1 MNAEELKLFKEKPEI
16 EYKIKETGE
25 KISLDL
31 IKKIILLYQ
40 ERLKKLSEIS
50 ELTDFFFKEK
60 LSLDKELLRW
70 TPPAHHPRGTAELGG
85 GREGWSPA
93 ERAPAMKDKEI
104 KISLDKSLKILS
116 KIRDEDWSRENLEKI
131 ILSEAEKFTKEI
143 KREGDR
149 GYLLWPLRVALT
161 GKEASA
167 PPFEIAEI
175 LGKKKTIQ
183 RIKEAMRLL

>member
-1 MNAEELKLFKEKPEI
+1 MKDEELKLFKEKPEV

-25 KISLDL
+25 KISLEK
-31 IKKIILLYQ
+31 IKKIISLYQ

-50 ELTDFFFKEK
+50 ELTDFFFKKK
-60 LSLDKELLRW
+60 LSFKKEILRWKDMSDKEVK
-70 TPPAHHPRGTAELGG
+70 T
-85 GREGWSPA
+85 
-93 ERAPAMKDKEI
+93 
-104 KISLDKSLKILS
+104 SLDRLLKILS
-116 KIRDEDWSRENLEKI
+116 KIKEEDWNKENLQKY
-131 ILSEAEKFTKEI
+131 ILPEAEKLAKEL

-149 GYLLWPLRVALT
+149 GCLLWPFRVALT

-183 RIKEAMRLL
+183 RIKEAMKLI

>member
-1 MNAEELKLFKEKPEI
+1 MKDEELKLFKEKLEV

-50 ELTDFFFKEK
+50 ELTDFFFKGK
-60 LSLDKELLRW
+60 LIFEKELLRW
-70 TPPAHHPRGTAELGG
+70 KNMADR
-85 GREGWSPA
+85 
-93 ERAPAMKDKEI
+93 EI
-104 KISLDKSLKILS
+104 KTSLDRLLKILS
-116 KIRDEDWSRENLEKI
+116 KIKEGEWNKENLQKY
-131 ILSEAEKFTKEI
+131 ILPEAEKLAKEL

-149 GYLLWPLRVALT
+149 GCLLWPFRVALT

-183 RIKEAMRLL
+183 RIKEARKLL

>member
-1 MNAEELKLFKEKPEI
+1 MTDEELKLFKEKPEI

-60 LSLDKELLRW
+60 LSFDKELLRW
-70 TPPAHHPRGTAELGG
+70 TPPTHHL
-85 GREGWSPA
+85 PA
-93 ERAPAMKDKEI
+93 ERATVMKDKEI

-116 KIRDEDWSRENLEKI
+116 KIKDVDWNRDNLEKI
-131 ILSEAEKFTKEI
+131 ILPEAEKFTKEI
-143 KREGDR
+143 KREEDR